1 MKAINLIRRNIA
13 NIPGWVSDRKIIVFE
28 SDDWGSIRM
37 PSKRTFNKLNAL
49 GLDLESE
56 GYARYN
62 LYDTLANKDDLQCLF
77 EVLDEFKDI
86 NGNPCIFTAVSV
98 VANPDFKKIE
108 ENDYMNYYYEPFTK
122 TLEAYYPGQNVF
134 EMWQLG
140 ISKKVF
146 FPQFHGR
153 EHLNISAWMDALR
166 LNHQH
171 TRQAFDFGFWG
182 FVPDKSTRFSVENQ
196 AAFAVY
202 GINDISIHREILNE
216 GLALFKQL
224 FGYSA
229 KYFVPP
235 NGPFNNALNETLWAN
250 GIRLRSTAKIQNES
264 VGNHKIRKNICWL
277 GKKDSSGIR
286 YITRNCFF
294 EPSQPG
300 MDWIDSCLND
310 IKIAFRW
317 RKPAIISS
325 HRVNYIGVHDKKN
338 RGNSLLLLRDLLALI
353 KKEWPDCEFYSTD
366 HLEQLME
373 RN

>member
-216 GLALFKQL
+216 GLLCLNNRLIFRQH
-224 FGYSA
+224 
-229 KYFVPP
+229 FVPP
-235 NGPFNNALNETLWAN
+235 TSLIRPMKPWAN
-250 GIRLRSTAKIQNES
+250 GIRLPD
-264 VGNHKIRKNICWL
+264 GKNQKKVLVIIKS
-277 GKKDSSGIR
+277 GKYMLARQKDGSEQGT
-286 YITRNCFF
+286 Y
-294 EPSQPG
+294 PKL
-300 MDWIDSCLND
+300 LN
-310 IKIAFRW
+310 
-317 RKPAIISS
+317 
-325 HRVNYIGVHDKKN
+325 
-338 RGNSLLLLRDLLALI
+338 
-353 KKEWPDCEFYSTD
+353 
-366 HLEQLME
+366 
-373 RN
+373 

>member
-171 TRQAFDFGFWG
+171 TRQAL
-182 FVPDKSTRFSVENQ
+182 
-196 AAFAVY
+196 
-202 GINDISIHREILNE
+202 ILVL
-216 GLALFKQL
+216 GLC
-224 FGYSA
+224 S
-229 KYFVPP
+229 
-235 NGPFNNALNETLWAN
+235 
-250 GIRLRSTAKIQNES
+250 R
-264 VGNHKIRKNICWL
+264 
-277 GKKDSSGIR
+277 
-286 YITRNCFF
+286 
-294 EPSQPG
+294 
-300 MDWIDSCLND
+300 
-310 IKIAFRW
+310 
-317 RKPAIISS
+317 
-325 HRVNYIGVHDKKN
+325 
-338 RGNSLLLLRDLLALI
+338 
-353 KKEWPDCEFYSTD
+353 
-366 HLEQLME
+366 
-373 RN
+373 